1 MKIPKAEG
9 FSEKKKH
16 SHGTNIVKEMMKNS
30 TKVTSLQTLTN
41 MTFRNFLERS
51 WIKWKELAWKPKDSD
66 YCNIICFTV
75 ATRHLDIKPS
85 DLHEEDSHN
94 RLAHTLYLVCT
105 QRIFTKGVSRIFCST
120 KQKFCHGEKTEARIK
135 SSGCF
140 SYFFPLLQGQ
150 KWFHTCLLWNFDVK
164 NEVSF
169 FFLILLDGTTEV
181 FFRNCWI
188 IDWNQFHPFHWNI
201 EGI

>member
-1 MKIPKAEG
+1 ME
-9 FSEKKKH
+9 
-16 SHGTNIVKEMMKNS
+16 V
-30 TKVTSLQTLTN
+30 
-41 MTFRNFLERS
+41 
-51 WIKWKELAWKPKDSD
+51 ELAWKPEDSD

-140 SYFFPLLQGQ
+140 FISFPLFF
-150 KWFHTCLLWNFDVK
+150 KVK
-164 NEVSF
+164 NGFILASYEILMSKMKCHFSF
-169 FFLILLDGTTEV
+169 LYCLRVIQKFI
-181 FFRNCWI
+181 FRNCWI
-188 IDWNQFHPFHWNI
+188 IDWNQYHPFHWNI

>member
-1 MKIPKAEG
+1 MTTKDEDTKSWGFLREEKALTWYKHCKRND
-9 FSEKKKH
+9 EKFNK
-16 SHGTNIVKEMMKNS
+16 SHF
-30 TKVTSLQTLTN
+30 VTYTLTN

-51 WIKWKELAWKPKDSD
+51 WIKWKELAWKPEDSD

-140 SYFFPLLQGQ
+140 FIFFPSSSRSKMVSYLPLMKFWCQ
-150 KWFHTCLLWNFDVK
+150 KWSVIFLSYTAWWYYR
-164 NEVSF
+164 SF
-169 FFLILLDGTTEV
+169 F
-181 FFRNCWI
+181 
-188 IDWNQFHPFHWNI
+188 
-201 EGI
+201 

>member
-1 MKIPKAEG
+1 
-9 FSEKKKH
+9 
-16 SHGTNIVKEMMKNS
+16 
-30 TKVTSLQTLTN
+30 

-51 WIKWKELAWKPKDSD
+51 WIKWKELAWKPEDSD

-120 KQKFCHGEKTEARIK
+120 KQKFCHGEKTEEKARIK
-135 SSGCF
+135 SSDF
-140 SYFFPLLQGQ
+140 LLIFLLFFLL
-150 KWFHTCLLWNFDVK
+150 KVK
-164 NEVSF
+164 NSF
-169 FFLILLDGTTEV
+169 ILALYEIFMSKKPSVIFLPYTALE
-181 FFRNCWI
+181 
-188 IDWNQFHPFHWNI
+188 
-201 EGI
+201 

>member
-1 MKIPKAEG
+1 ME
-9 FSEKKKH
+9 
-16 SHGTNIVKEMMKNS
+16 V
-30 TKVTSLQTLTN
+30 
-41 MTFRNFLERS
+41 
-51 WIKWKELAWKPKDSD
+51 ELAWKPEDSD

-135 SSGCF
+135 SSDCF
-140 SYFFPLLQGQ
+140 FIFFSSSSRSKMVSYLPLMKFWCQ
-150 KWFHTCLLWNFDVK
+150 KWSVIFLSYTAWENYIEMHISRREIEKREIGDREISREKWGIEKSGK
-164 NEVSF
+164 NRE
-169 FFLILLDGTTEV
+169 EMA
-181 FFRNCWI
+181 I
-188 IDWNQFHPFHWNI
+188 ISRKKRKKPIFSW
-201 EGI
+201 

>member
-1 MKIPKAEG
+1 ME
-9 FSEKKKH
+9 E
-16 SHGTNIVKEMMKNS
+16 
-30 TKVTSLQTLTN
+30 
-41 MTFRNFLERS
+41 
-51 WIKWKELAWKPKDSD
+51 ELAWKPEDSD

-140 SYFFPLLQGQ
+140 FIFFPLLQGQ

-169 FFLILLDGTTEV
+169 FFLILLESNTEV

-188 IDWNQFHPFHWNI
+188 IDWNQYHPFHWNI
-201 EGI
+201 KGI